1 LAYQRVNKR
10 WIQQAAAQMR
20 HQMAGYQPHM
30 QKALS
35 PVNQQL
41 TLTTSAAKAAQFFA
55 QRGYGKRG
63 CCR

>member
-1 LAYQRVNKR
+1 LANQRINKR
-10 WIQQAAAQMR
+10 WIQQASAQMR
-20 HQMAGYQPHM
+20 HQMMGYQPQM

-41 TLTTSAAKAAQFFA
+41 SLTTSTAKAAQFIA